1 MKIFLH
7 PGFSHAYSK
16 FFFASCCAFPFR
28 SFFLLKTLYNK
39 FLFKSKCLVAIDSY
53 LYWTLNVLCLI
64 YGCRNHLSSN
74 LFFLYIFGELLD
86 SIFQLLVY
94 SPPQLEVLEAVLI
107 STHFVPFQ
115 QESLLRR
122 KKEAS
127 VCGFHTF

>member
-1 MKIFLH
+1 MGFLKPIVIFIFCILLTSLSM
-7 PGFSHAYSK
+7 F
-16 FFFASCCAFPFR
+16 
-28 SFFLLKTLYNK
+28 FFLLKTLNCK
-39 FLFKSKCLVAIDSY
+39 FLLTSKPLVPIVSY
-53 LYWTLNVLCLI
+53 FYWTPNVPYLI
-64 YGCRNHLSSN
+64 SECRNHLSSN

-107 STHFVPFQ
+107 STHFIPFQ